1 MLIDNKQIYEAFN
14 DKQII
19 KYLKEEGYKKAVVR
33 GNNIHDSQSL
43 IDYYETLPGN
53 FIISS
58 LQGSPKKSEL
68 SQDQKRELVTR
79 IKKVNGILTDI
90 SAPKET
96 IKLTKD
102 SLSKVLT
109 ERIAEI
115 KYLDDGTRA
124 HLANDLSN
132 TVSRSDAYAI
142 IDGMLSKNIAERLK
156 LELVDPSYNSLFVKT
171 AEAFVQDRIRV
182 LDDIP
187 KQFLQAGITVRAL
200 RKKIELAQFM
210 FEIAIFIKSMGS
222 EKVVEILTD
231 KAIDYVEHK
240 LQEKGLEMISRKNW
254 FGLYT
259 ILAKKMG
266 VEFK

>member
-1 MLIDNKQIYEAFN
+1 MKT
-14 DKQII
+14 
-19 KYLKEEGYKKAVVR
+19 
-33 GNNIHDSQSL
+33 S
-43 IDYYETLPGN
+43 
-53 FIISS
+53 
-58 LQGSPKKSEL
+58 
-68 SQDQKRELVTR
+68 
-79 IKKVNGILTDI
+79 
-90 SAPKET
+90 
-96 IKLTKD
+96 
-102 SLSKVLT
+102 
-109 ERIAEI
+109 
-115 KYLDDGTRA
+115 
-124 HLANDLSN
+124 
-132 TVSRSDAYAI
+132 AI
-142 IDGMLSKNIAERLK
+142 IVAAGKGSRMQS
-156 LELVDPSYNSLFVKT
+156 
-171 AEAFVQDRIRV
+171 
-182 LDDIP
+182 DIP